1 MKYEI
6 LDKKTYKIF
15 LNEIKWIEVTRGGGV
30 FHLTND
36 NMTDKKGNWVY
47 DNTALGIIYWDEEVQ
62 SLDNNSDEAQCFDM
76 SNKVKWNE
84 VILEEKN
91 NKNGSNNRK
100 LQRVSSDRKRV
111 VIKNGK

>member
-1 MKYEI
+1 
-6 LDKKTYKIF
+6 
-15 LNEIKWIEVTRGGGV
+15 
-30 FHLTND
+30 
-36 NMTDKKGNWVY
+36 MTDKKGNWVY

-91 NKNGSNNRK
+91 NKWIFQAENIDRLCEA
-100 LQRVSSDRKRV
+100 LQHVDFGAWCPGD
-111 VIKNGK
+111 I